1 MPDSLL
7 ATKIHIPP
15 LRTNLVTRPHLIQ
28 RLNDGITQNHRLIL
42 ISAPAGYGKS
52 TLLSEWVSQINLPVA
67 WLSLEKGENNPV
79 RFWSYFATALST
91 IPNLRQVSIGEAFL
105 QSLQSPQPSPM
116 DVLLTDLV
124 NDLSKLEVVKV
135 IGHCLASCAVAQ
147 RITQYQDE

>member
-15 LRTNLVTRPHLIQ
+15 LRTNLVTRSHLIQ

-52 TLLSEWVSQINLPVA
+52 TLLSEWVSQLDTPVT

-79 RFWSYFATALST
+79 CFWSYFVTALST
-91 IPNLRQVSIGEAFL
+91 LPQLHQAPQV
-105 QSLQSPQPSPM
+105 
-116 DVLLTDLV
+116 
-124 NDLSKLEVVKV
+124 
-135 IGHCLASCAVAQ
+135 
-147 RITQYQDE
+147 